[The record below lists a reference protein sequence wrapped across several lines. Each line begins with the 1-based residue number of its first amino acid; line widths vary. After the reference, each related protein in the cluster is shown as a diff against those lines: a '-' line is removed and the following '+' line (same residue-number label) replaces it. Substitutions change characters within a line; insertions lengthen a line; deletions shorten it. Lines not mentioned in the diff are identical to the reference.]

1 MTKLALAAT
10 FAAAMLTSLS
20 VIPANAQS
28 NNPPR
33 TTVPCTANCG
43 DQGGGGVPA
52 DPDCGGQIGAL
63 KRVLPAQVLGVDD
76 EYRVWV
82 TEFCLSSSL
91 MRSDGNAAYLR
102 TAIADNDVL
111 ADVLTRHGYHP
122 EDVFAVKMMG
132 DDTINLYVHDF
143 GR

>member
-1 MTKLALAAT
+1 MTKLAFAAT
-10 FAAAMLTSLS
+10 FAVAMLTSFS
-20 VIPANAQS
+20 AIPANAQRQ
-28 NNPPR
+28 PPS
-33 TTVPCTANCG
+33 TVPPCTAQCG
-43 DQGGGGVPA
+43 DQGGGSAPA

-63 KRVLPAQVLGVDD
+63 KRVLPAQVQGVNDD
-76 EYRVWV
+76 YRVWV

-91 MRSDGNAAYLR
+91 MRADGNAAYLR

-111 ADVLTRHGYHP
+111 ADVLSRHGYNP